1 LENYEHKIWPV
12 DAAIQTL
19 KDAQKVESLKKDGL
33 QAIAP
38 YTQNNMHRLD
48 YLVTMAIK
56 A

>member
-1 LENYEHKIWPV
+1 MR
-12 DAAIQTL
+12 AIQTL
-19 KDAQKVESLKKDGL
+19 KDAQKVEPLKKNGL

-38 YTQNNMHRLD
+38 YTQDKMHRPD